1 MKSEKYM
8 DILGFYIMPKFQ
20 DFESHLRTEI
30 DLVEDDIRL
39 VLDEY
44 ISSFI
49 TYELESGV
57 YTFKDL
63 SEALFKILQPEYEV
77 LNNSIDIELDDITM
91 KPKLVVKPGII
102 ARRFDEKLFF
112 STVLGFTP
120 GWDYKHYIEYTSQ
133 KIKNLSSANKI

>member
-1 MKSEKYM
+1 
-8 DILGFYIMPKFQ
+8 
-20 DFESHLRTEI
+20 
-30 DLVEDDIRL
+30 
-39 VLDEY
+39 
-44 ISSFI
+44 
-49 TYELESGV
+49 
-57 YTFKDL
+57 
-63 SEALFKILQPEYEV
+63 
-77 LNNSIDIELDDITM
+77 M